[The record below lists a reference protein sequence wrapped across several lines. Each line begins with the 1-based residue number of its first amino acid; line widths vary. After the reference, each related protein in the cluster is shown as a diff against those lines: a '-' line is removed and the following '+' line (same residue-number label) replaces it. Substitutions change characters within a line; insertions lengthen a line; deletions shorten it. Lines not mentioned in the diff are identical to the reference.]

1 MSPKNDQE
9 IMNEYLSNERTLLAW
24 LRTGIGIM
32 VFGFVAV
39 KFSLFLQQL
48 PVEYLAET
56 VAPQSNYT
64 IYLGI
69 GLLITG
75 ALTILLS
82 YLRYKHT
89 IKLLKDGKYQY
100 STATLTFITMLLFV
114 LSISLIAYLII
125 AANK

>member
-39 KFSLFLQQL
+39 KFSLFLKQL
-48 PVEYLAET
+48 PAKYLSET
-56 VAPQSNYT
+56 IAPNSNFT

-69 GLLITG
+69 GLLIAG

-82 YLRYKHT
+82 YLRYKKT
-89 IKLLKDGKYQY
+89 VQLLQQGKYQY
-100 STATLTFITMLLFV
+100 STAMLTFITMMLFV

-125 AANK
+125 AAST

>member
-39 KFSLFLQQL
+39 KFSLFLKQL
-48 PVEYLAET
+48 PARYLSET
-56 VAPQSNYT
+56 VAPNSNFT

-69 GLLITG
+69 GLLIAG
-75 ALTILLS
+75 VLTILLS
-82 YLRYKHT
+82 YLRYRKT
-89 IKLLKDGKYQY
+89 IQLLQKGKYQY
-100 STATLTFITMLLFV
+100 STAMLTFITMMLFV
-114 LSISLIAYLII
+114 LSISLIAYLIV
-125 AANK
+125 AAST